1 MLRMRMMGDEAANA
15 ARRTLST
22 LSVFAGAAALAA
34 TVTVVP
40 ANSEEA
46 PGADANQPMT
56 IVVSLGNQKADV
68 YRGTTLITSTS
79 VSTGKRGYSTKA
91 GVFSI
96 LEKRRR
102 HYSNLYNGAPMPW
115 MQRLTWSGTALHA
128 GVVPG
133 YPASHGC
140 IRLPYSFAP
149 KLFSM
154 TDVGG
159 QVVVARSR
167 VKPQLV
173 DHPALLQPLPLPSPP
188 TLVKQENVQ
197 PATMRRSS
205 NDAVPASKTRL
216 PVVLAKAGS
225 IEPQADQETQIAAP
239 FAVHAETSAPSKRP
253 IAVAMLEDTREHAI
267 DPNAVPPLDNG
278 AHAAKPTA
286 NAANKR
292 AEAVTPDF
300 AKQQD
305 RLAAPADAPLVPSS
319 PVVSLSASTVAQPA
333 AVVATAAPEP
343 QRTEEPKAG
352 PILTVSASALST
364 PPVEPVSFSLA
375 IVGLN
380 DHPPLPPEKPSVMA
394 AKLVAGAAAAAVE
407 AAEPR
412 SPEPLR
418 ILITR
423 RTNRDGLRDAQ
434 YMLASMGYLEPQ
446 NFDGTFGTLTARAI
460 KAFQEANDM
469 PQTGTFTDD
478 VEKKIYAA
486 AGKDMPPQ
494 GHLFVRQKFASVLDA
509 PVTFRNPDEP
519 LGTHVF
525 TVMHFEQGATEAQ
538 WMGINLKDGE
548 DSTAVL
554 DRIEIP
560 DELRRT
566 LSERLTPGSSMIVAD
581 TAINSAT
588 LPKGA
593 DFLVWDTSKP
603 AKVERASVSPAPVK
617 KRRAATRRRTVPTY
631 TRRVERRNPWPF

>member
-1 MLRMRMMGDEAANA
+1 MMGDGAANA
-15 ARRTLST
+15 AKRTLST

-40 ANSEEA
+40 ANSEKA
-46 PGADANQPMT
+46 PAADANQPMT

-173 DHPALLQPLPLPSPP
+173 EHPALLQPLPLPSPP
-188 TLVKQENVQ
+188 TLVKHENIQ

-216 PVVLAKAGS
+216 PVMLAKAGS
-225 IEPQADQETQIAAP
+225 IEPQADQETQAAAP
-239 FAVHAETSAPSKRP
+239 FAVHAETSATQRQ

-267 DPNAVPPLDNG
+267 DPNAVPPLDND

-286 NAANKR
+286 NAADKR
-292 AEAVTPDF
+292 AEAVMPDF

-319 PVVSLSASTVAQPA
+319 RVVSLSARTVAQSA
-333 AVVATAAPEP
+333 AVDATRAQES
-343 QRTEEPKAG
+343 QQTEEPKAG
-352 PILTVSASALST
+352 PILTVSASALIT
-364 PPVEPVSFSLA
+364 PAVEPVSLSLA
-375 IVGLN
+375 IMGLN
-380 DHPPLPPEKPSVMA
+380 DHPPLPPEKGDHGWSA
-394 AKLVAGAAAAAVE
+394 LLQCEEASYCTCAQSSAFRFRRSLGTKRLARGGGKSHTLAAA
-407 AAEPR
+407 
-412 SPEPLR
+412 
-418 ILITR
+418 
-423 RTNRDGLRDAQ
+423 
-434 YMLASMGYLEPQ
+434 
-446 NFDGTFGTLTARAI
+446 
-460 KAFQEANDM
+460 
-469 PQTGTFTDD
+469 
-478 VEKKIYAA
+478 
-486 AGKDMPPQ
+486 
-494 GHLFVRQKFASVLDA
+494 
-509 PVTFRNPDEP
+509 
-519 LGTHVF
+519 
-525 TVMHFEQGATEAQ
+525 
-538 WMGINLKDGE
+538 
-548 DSTAVL
+548 
-554 DRIEIP
+554 
-560 DELRRT
+560 
-566 LSERLTPGSSMIVAD
+566 
-581 TAINSAT
+581 
-588 LPKGA
+588 
-593 DFLVWDTSKP
+593 
-603 AKVERASVSPAPVK
+603 
-617 KRRAATRRRTVPTY
+617 
-631 TRRVERRNPWPF
+631 RRVRAQ

>member
-22 LSVFAGAAALAA
+22 LSVFVGTAALAA

-46 PGADANQPMT
+46 PAADANQPMT

-173 DHPALLQPLPLPSPP
+173 EHPALLQPLPLPSPP

-197 PATMRRSS
+197 PAKMRRSS
-205 NDAVPASKTRL
+205 NDAAPASRTRL

-225 IEPQADQETQIAAP
+225 VEPQADQETLIDAP
-239 FAVHAETSAPSKRP
+239 FAVHAEKSAPTQRLV
-253 IAVAMLEDTREHAI
+253 AVAMLEDTRAHAI

-286 NAANKR
+286 HAADKR
-292 AEAVTPDF
+292 AEA
-300 AKQQD
+300 A
-305 RLAAPADAPLVPSS
+305 LS
-319 PVVSLSASTVAQPA
+319 PVVSLSVSTVAQPA
-333 AVVATAAPEP
+333 AVVATGAPES
-343 QRTEEPKAG
+343 QQTEEPKAG
-352 PILTVSASALST
+352 PILTISASALTT
-364 PPVEPVSFSLA
+364 PAVEPVSLSLA
-375 IVGLN
+375 IMGLN
-380 DHPPLPPEKPSVMA
+380 DHPPLPAEKPSVMA

-423 RTNRDGLRDAQ
+423 RTNRDSLRDAQ
-434 YMLASMGYLEPQ
+434 YMLAAMGYLEPQ

-460 KAFQEANDM
+460 KAFEEANDM
-469 PQTGTFTDD
+469 PQTGAFTDD
-478 VEKKIYAA
+478 VEQKIYAA
-486 AGKDMPPQ
+486 AGKEQPPQ
-494 GHLFVRQKFASVLDA
+494 GHLFVRQKFASVLDV
-509 PVTFRNPDEP
+509 PVSFRNPDEP

-525 TVMHFEQGATEAQ
+525 TVMHFEQGATKAQ

-560 DELRRT
+560 DELRRN

-617 KRRAATRRRTVPTY
+617 KRRATTRRRVTPTY
-631 TRRVERRNPWPF
+631 TRRVQRRDFWPF